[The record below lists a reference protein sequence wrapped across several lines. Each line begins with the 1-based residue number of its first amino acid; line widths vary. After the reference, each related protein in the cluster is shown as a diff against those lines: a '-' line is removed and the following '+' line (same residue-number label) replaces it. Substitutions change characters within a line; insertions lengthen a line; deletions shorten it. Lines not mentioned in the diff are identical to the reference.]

1 MSEPV
6 AAEPWYSFSPPR
18 LIETS
23 RLELRA
29 WDRGQAT
36 LLKAAIDANL
46 KPESE
51 IPTTFPPGF
60 ELSDE

>member
-1 MSEPV
+1 VRLTMEDVWVWDKNRPSRIIPR
-6 AAEPWYSFSPPR
+6 AEVHTTQDVT
-18 LIETS
+18 IE
-23 RLELRA
+23 E
-29 WDRGQAT
+29 
-36 LLKAAIDANL
+36 L